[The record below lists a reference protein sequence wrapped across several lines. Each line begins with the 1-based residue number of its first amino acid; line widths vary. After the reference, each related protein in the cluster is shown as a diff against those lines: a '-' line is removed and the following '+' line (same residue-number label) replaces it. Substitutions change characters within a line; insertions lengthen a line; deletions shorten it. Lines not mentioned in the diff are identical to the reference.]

1 MKPRLAIV
9 IPCYNEEEVLPET
22 VRRLTI
28 LLETMEA
35 DGRIAPK
42 SRMILVDDGSADAT
56 WSLIEQYS
64 KSVAMV
70 MGVRLAGNS
79 GHQNALMAGLNVAKN
94 TRFDAIV
101 SVDADLQDDIN
112 AIPEMVDRF
121 SEGCDIVYGVRK
133 SRATDTAFKR
143 NTALFFYTLMQWL
156 GVKSV
161 YNHADYRLMSLRAV
175 AELCQYRERNLFLR
189 GIVPLLGYRTAM
201 VYYDRNARFAGE
213 SKYPLRKMLE
223 FAVNGI
229 TSFSVKPV
237 RMVLGMGFLFLFIA
251 LCILVYVVHSLLE
264 GTNVPGWASLILS
277 VWFVGGCILIGL
289 GIVGEYVGKIYIEV
303 KDRPRYNIEKTTD
316 TDEN

>member
-175 AELCQYRERNLFLR
+175 TELCQYRERNLFLR